1 MIIRPI
7 LRRGHIDMR
16 LYKLGVTVAVGLL
29 GTLTA
34 ATASAQ
40 PIYKGFQI
48 ERFEPSI
55 AGESTFMVER
65 PWYSSERWFAA
76 DLTLAE
82 GHNPAW
88 IGVNR
93 GGGHGA
99 MDDQLTGHLNLAIS
113 FLDRF
118 NFGISFAETLYE
130 GGGSVNGASVL
141 QTSKNGGTAF
151 GDPRISGRLR
161 LFGHS
166 DHSPI
171 SMHIGADVWIPRVG
185 DANLQGHDGDG
196 EARVMPSLILAGRVA
211 RSFRWTFNFGY
222 YWRPDAKYT
231 NLPTAIQ
238 NVIGDE
244 VQAMFEFGYTTKNN
258 RFNIGPEIW
267 FQSHALNDKFFH
279 KEYTSLEIMA
289 AAHYLIADVV
299 RIGIGVGGAP
309 QQDIGTPQAR
319 FLFRLAYAPLRKQH
333 GPRVVIV
340 DTDKDGIPDSEDAC
354 PGTPGVRTNDPK
366 TNGCPPAPPDR
377 DHDGVMD
384 SDDLCPD
391 DPVGDHPDPKR
402 PGCPAKDSDG
412 DGVYDYEDL
421 CVDTPAG
428 AHPDP
433 AKKGCPAIDSDGD
446 GVFDYEDK
454 CPQVPA
460 GAHPETSPDKLG
472 CPKPDRDHDTVP
484 DEVDACPDKPG
495 APSSD
500 PKKNGCPG
508 LIEVRNGV
516 IVIFQPVFFA
526 TNKDTILK
534 KSFPVLN
541 AVADALKVEP
551 EIKKVMIEGHTDNK
565 GKASKN
571 MELSDRRARSV
582 MNYMIN
588 KGIASER
595 LDAQG
600 YGDSKPVASNKTSK
614 GRAANRR
621 VEFHIVDP
629 AQAGSLAPG
638 METKPPVEKAPSTAP
653 TPQ

>member
-1 MIIRPI
+1 
-7 LRRGHIDMR
+7 MR
-16 LYKLGVTVAVGLL
+16 LYKLGVAATVGWICALS
-29 GTLTA
+29 A
-34 ATASAQ
+34 STASAQ
-40 PIYKGFQI
+40 DKNTYTGFQI
-48 ERFEPSI
+48 ERYEPTF
-55 AGESTFMVER
+55 AGESTFGVER
-65 PWYSSERWFAA
+65 PWYSSERWFSA
-76 DLTLAE
+76 DFVLDE

-99 MDDQLTGHLNLAIS
+99 IDDQFVGHLNLAAS

-118 NFGISFAETLYE
+118 LFGITFQETLYE
-130 GGGSVNGASVL
+130 GGSSVNGTAPL
-141 QTSKNGGTAF
+141 QSSRNGGTAF
-151 GDPRISGRLR
+151 GDPRVSGMLR

-166 DHSPI
+166 DYSPI
-171 SMHIGADVWIPRVG
+171 SMHLGAYVWIPRIG
-185 DANLQGHDGDG
+185 NANLLGHDGDAN
-196 EARVMPSLILAGRVA
+196 ARVMPMLVLDGRVA
-211 RSFRWTFNFGY
+211 RSFRWSFNFGY
-222 YWRPDAKYT
+222 YWRDDAKYT
-231 NLPTAIQ
+231 NLPAAVQ
-238 NVIGDE
+238 NIVGDE
-244 VQAMFEFGYTTKNN
+244 VRVGIELGYTTKNN

-279 KEYTSLEIMA
+279 KEYTSLEILGS
-289 AAHYLIADVV
+289 AHYLIADMF
-299 RIGIGVGGAP
+299 RIGVGVGGAA
-309 QQDIGTPQAR
+309 QQDIGTPQVRAMFR
-319 FLFRLAYAPLRKQH
+319 FAYAPVRKRAA
-333 GPRVVIV
+333 PTIVIV

-366 TNGCPPAPPDR
+366 TNGCPPPPPDR

-384 SDDLCPD
+384 ADDLCPD
-391 DPVGDHPDPKR
+391 EPVGDHPDPKR

-428 AHPDP
+428 PHPDP

-460 GAHPETSPDKLG
+460 GVHPETDPTKLG

-484 DEVDACPDKPG
+484 DDVDACPDKPG
-495 APSSD
+495 APSPD

-508 LIEVRNGV
+508 LVEVRNGV

-541 AVADALKVEP
+541 AVADALKAEP
-551 EIKKVMIEGHTDNK
+551 EIRKIMIEGHTDNK

-588 KGIASER
+588 KGIASDR

-600 YGDSKPVASNKTSK
+600 YGDSKPVADNKTSK

-629 AQAGSLAPG
+629 PQTNILVPPG
-638 METKPPVEKAPSTAP
+638 METKPPVEKAPPSAP

>member
-1 MIIRPI
+1 
-7 LRRGHIDMR
+7 MR
-16 LYKLGVTVAVGLL
+16 LYKLCSAAAL
-29 GTLTA
+29 GIVCMVSSV
-34 ATASAQ
+34 ASAQ
-40 PIYKGFQI
+40 FLGPKEYTEHGFQI
-48 ERFEPSI
+48 ERYEPTI
-55 AGESTFMVER
+55 AGESTFGVER
-65 PWYSSERWFAA
+65 PWYSSTRWFAA
-76 DLTLAE
+76 DLVLDL
-82 GHNPAW
+82 GHNLAF
-88 IGVNR
+88 IGTNR
-93 GGGHGA
+93 GDSNTA
-99 MDDQLTGHLNLAIS
+99 IDNQLVGRLNLAGS
-113 FLDRF
+113 FLDRILI
-118 NFGISFAETLYE
+118 GLSLPMTLYE
-130 GGGSVNGASVL
+130 NGTPTNGLGALGPYGSVG
-141 QTSKNGGTAF
+141 F
-151 GDPRISGRLR
+151 GDPRISGMLR

-166 DHSPI
+166 DRSAI
-171 SMHIGADVWIPRVG
+171 SMHIGADVWIPSVG
-185 DANLQGHDGDG
+185 DRNQQGHDGDAS
-196 EARVMPSLILAGRVA
+196 ARVEPKLVLAGRVL
-211 RSFRWTFNFGY
+211 RTFRWAFNFGF
-222 YWRPDAKYT
+222 YWRDDAKVT
-231 NLPTAIQ
+231 NLPTNIK
-238 NVIGDE
+238 NVVGDE
-244 VQAMFEFGYTTKNN
+244 VKTGIEFGFTSRNN
-258 RFNIGPEIW
+258 RFNIGPELW
-267 FQSHALNDKFFH
+267 FSSHALNGKFFH
-279 KEYTSLEIMA
+279 KNYTSVELIVS
-289 AAHYLIADVV
+289 AHYLIANTIRLGV
-299 RIGIGVGGAP
+299 GIGGAP
-309 QQDIGTPQAR
+309 LEDIGTPDLRA
-319 FLFRLAYAPLRKQH
+319 LFRIAYAPERKLP
-333 GPRVVIV
+333 GPKVVII

-391 DPVGDHPDPKR
+391 EPVGDHPDPKR

-428 AHPDP
+428 PHPDP

-446 GVFDYEDK
+446 GIFDYEDK

-460 GAHPETSPDKLG
+460 GAHPETDPAKLG

-484 DEVDACPDKPG
+484 DDVDACPDKPG

-565 GKASKN
+565 GKASRN

-629 AQAGSLAPG
+629 AQAGSLAPPG
-638 METKPPVEKAPSTAP
+638 VDTKPPVEKAPPSAP

>member
-1 MIIRPI
+1 
-7 LRRGHIDMR
+7 MR
-16 LYKLGVTVAVGLL
+16 LYKLGVTTIAGLACIL
-29 GTLTA
+29 MTT
-34 ATASAQ
+34 TASAQ
-40 PIYKGFQI
+40 FLGPPEYTAHGFQI
-48 ERFEPSI
+48 ERYNPTF
-55 AGESTFMVER
+55 AGESTFGVER

-76 DLTLAE
+76 DLVLDL

-99 MDDQLTGHLNLAIS
+99 IDDQLVGHLNLAAS

-118 NFGISFAETLYE
+118 LFGISFQETLYE
-130 GGGSVNGASVL
+130 GGSFVNGAAPL
-141 QTSKNGGTAF
+141 QGDKNGGTAF
-151 GDPRISGRLR
+151 GDPRVSGMLR

-166 DHSPI
+166 DYSPI

-185 DANLQGHDGDG
+185 DANQQGHDGDAS
-196 EARVMPSLILAGRVA
+196 ARVMPRLVLAGRAA
-211 RSFRWTFNFGY
+211 RAFRWTFNFGY
-222 YWRPDAKYT
+222 YWRDDAKIT
-231 NLPTAIQ
+231 NLPTNIK
-238 NVIGDE
+238 NIVGDE
-244 VQAMFEFGYTTKNN
+244 VNVGLELAYTTQNN
-258 RFNIGPEIW
+258 RFNIGPEVW
-267 FQSHALNDKFFH
+267 FSSHALNDKFFH
-279 KEYTSLEIMA
+279 KEYTSLEILA
-289 AAHYLIADVV
+289 SLHYLIADMF
-299 RIGIGVGGAP
+299 RIGFGIGGAA
-309 QQDIGTPQAR
+309 QQDIGTPQLRAMFR
-319 FLFRLAYAPLRKQH
+319 FAYAPVRK
-333 GPRVVIV
+333 PAAKVVV

-354 PGTPGVRTNDPK
+354 PGTPGVRTDDPK
-366 TNGCPPAPPDR
+366 TNGCPPPPPDR
-377 DHDGVMD
+377 DHDGVLD
-384 SDDLCPD
+384 PDDLCPD
-391 DPVGDHPDPKR
+391 EPVGDHPDPKR

-412 DGVYDYEDL
+412 DGVYDFEDQ
-421 CVDTPAG
+421 CPDTPAG

-460 GAHPETSPDKLG
+460 GTHPETDPAKLG

-484 DEVDACPDKPG
+484 DDVDACPDKAG
-495 APSSD
+495 APSPD

-508 LIEVRNGV
+508 LVEVKNGV

-526 TNKDTILK
+526 TGKDTILK

-541 AVADALKVEP
+541 AVADALKAEP
-551 EIKKVMIEGHTDNK
+551 EIKKIMIEGHTDNR

-582 MNYMIN
+582 LNYLVSH
-588 KGIASER
+588 GIAPER

-600 YGDSKPVASNKTSK
+600 YGDSKPVADNKTSK

-629 AQAGSLAPG
+629 PQGGPVTPSGSE
-638 METKPPVEKAPSTAP
+638 MQTKPPVEKAPGTPP
-653 TPQ
+653 TPPSP